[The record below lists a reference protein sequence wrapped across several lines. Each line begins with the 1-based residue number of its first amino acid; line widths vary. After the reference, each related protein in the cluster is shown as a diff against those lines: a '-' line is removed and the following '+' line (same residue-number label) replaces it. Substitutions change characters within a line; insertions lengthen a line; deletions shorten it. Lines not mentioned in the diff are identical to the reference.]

1 MTTAVLA
8 GPQLGGILVDSAQRR
23 ADSQTAPVAVVVTAA
38 AAAGAASVATAVA
51 ATPPPLL
58 LEGGPHA
65 VMLIHGLNSTP
76 LEMRFVAKVLHKAG
90 FTVLCPSVAGYSMGA
105 PCTDRKQW
113 IAALLRQYD
122 DMASRYS
129 SVSVG
134 GLCIGAALSLA
145 IAQARPKVNALVLL
159 SVTLEYD
166 GWALPWYKFL
176 LEPCY
181 RLGIAKRYAYQ
192 ESEPFGLKNEALR
205 RRIAESMHASK
216 QSNIGAAEIPIS
228 FLYEAIRLG
237 REVRGGLSRVTADA
251 LIMHAVDDETASPRN
266 ARTVHEGIASEH
278 KRKLLLGDSYHIIC
292 MDNERELVAREA
304 TRFVMSSLTRQGL
317 IEADARKLPN
327 SSRALMR
334 TLRRGA
340 QA

>member
-1 MTTAVLA
+1 VTTAVFPL
-8 GPQLGGILVDSAQRR
+8 PELGGSLAEPAS
-23 ADSQTAPVAVVVTAA
+23 PAA
-38 AAAGAASVATAVA
+38 AARGTVAQAA
-51 ATPPPLL
+51 ATPAPLL
-58 LEGGPHA
+58 FEGGPHA

-76 LEMRFVAKVLHKAG
+76 LEMRFVAKILHKSG
-90 FTVLCPSVAGYSMGA
+90 FTVVCPAVPGYSMGG
-105 PCTDRKQW
+105 PCTDRRAW
-113 IAALLRQYD
+113 LAALLKEYD
-122 DMASRYS
+122 ALAARYR

-145 IAQARPKVNALVLL
+145 IAQARPGVNALALM

-166 GWALPWYKFL
+166 GWALPWYRFL

-181 RLGIAKRYAYQ
+181 RLGIAKNYAYQ
-192 ESEPFGLKNEALR
+192 EESPFGLKNEALR
-205 RRIAESMHASK
+205 RRIAEAMRANHGSA
-216 QSNIGAAEIPIS
+216 IGAASIPIA

-237 REVRGGLSRVTADA
+237 REVRAGLRKVKADT

-266 ARTVHEGIASEH
+266 ARAVHEGIASEH
-278 KRKLLLGDSYHIIC
+278 KRKLMLGDSYHIIC

-304 TRFVMSSLTRQGL
+304 SRFILASLSRQDL
-317 IEADARKLPN
+317 IEADSQKLPS

-334 TLRRGA
+334 SLRRAGAA